1 MSNENYSKCIIAIQ
15 KIKDKIKR
23 MRRSGLAKGGE
34 YSIENLTFKV
44 LRRSGYIEELYN
56 LNQIAYNQL
65 RSIE

>member
-34 YSIENLTFKV
+34 CSIENLTFKV